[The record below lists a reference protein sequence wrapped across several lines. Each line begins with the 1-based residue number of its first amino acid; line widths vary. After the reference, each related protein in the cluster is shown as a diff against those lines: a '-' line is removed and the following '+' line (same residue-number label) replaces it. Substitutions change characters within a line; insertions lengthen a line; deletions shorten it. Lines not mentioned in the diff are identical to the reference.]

1 MKLLEEHIVQNLGD
15 LGHGHNFLHTTPK
28 LMIRIEKNDKST
40 FIKTVIKS
48 LLRELKGKS
57 LSCLGES
64 ICESYIYLINCF
76 PNIQKTP
83 KT

>member
-1 MKLLEEHIVQNLGD
+1 MNLHTELTTFKKFNSKWIIDLNINFKYMKLLEEHIAQNLGD

-48 LLRELKGKS
+48 LLRE
-57 LSCLGES
+57 
-64 ICESYIYLINCF
+64 
-76 PNIQKTP
+76 
-83 KT
+83 